1 MTQSTGGFA
10 NVIVAMEHQTPQ
22 RRHTFA
28 IPTAEST
35 DGMIDLEV
43 RRDNAEAQIILRNRL
58 PHSLPTGD
66 YGFRV
71 LVLEIATVDSQGEE
85 HVLTREELAPETTT
99 AIPPEGTWQR
109 TVTIPT
115 DSVSLRVH
123 LRRHSYE
130 DQDVLDLLD
139 RRAPL

>member
-1 MTQSTGGFA
+1 MPEVTRKMTQSAGGFSDL
-10 NVIVAMEHQTPQ
+10 IVAMEHQIRQ

-43 RRDNAEAQIILRNRL
+43 RRDDAGAQIILRNRL

-71 LVLEIATVDSQGEE
+71 LVLEIAAVNGQGKE
-85 HVLTREELAPETTT
+85 HVLTREELAPETKT

-109 TVTIPT
+109 TVTIMT
-115 DSVSLRVH
+115 DSVSLARK
-123 LRRHSYE
+123 RSW
-130 DQDVLDLLD
+130 
-139 RRAPL
+139 A